1 MNIKIIRSKK
11 RKKTISARLVNDEI
25 VLRVPAHLTLQQEK
39 DAVEKLVGRIEKSRI
54 RNKLNSEDELK
65 KRADLLNR
73 RYFDGRLKVT
83 SIKYVT
89 NQNFRY
95 GSCTSVDGTIRISYT
110 ISKMPSWVQDY
121 VIIHELAHLLQ
132 SNHSKTFWELV
143 NQYELAER
151 ARGYLMGYEKKV
163 GK

>member
-1 MNIKIIRSKK
+1 MDVRIIRSKK

-39 DAVEKLVGRIEKSRI
+39 DAVEKLVGRIGKSPI

-73 RYFDGRLKVT
+73 HYFDGRLKIV

-95 GSCTSVDGTIRISYT
+95 GSCTSVDGTIRISHT

-132 SNHSKTFWELV
+132 PNHSKAFWELV

-151 ARGYLMGYEKKV
+151 ARGYLMGFEGKV
-163 GK
+163 GE

>member
-73 RYFDGRLKVT
+73 QYFNSRLKIT

-89 NQNFRY
+89 NQTFRY
-95 GSCTSVDGTIRISYT
+95 GSCTSVDGTIRISHA

-132 SNHSKTFWELV
+132 PNHSKAFWELV

-151 ARGYLMGYEKKV
+151 ARGYLMGYEEKV

>member
-1 MNIKIIRSKK
+1 MNIKIIRSRK

-73 RYFDGRLKVT
+73 RYFDGRLKIT

-95 GSCTSVDGTIRISYT
+95 GSCTSVDGTIRISHT

-132 SNHSKTFWELV
+132 PNHSKAFWELV
-143 NQYELAER
+143 NQYELSER
-151 ARGYLMGYEKKV
+151 ARGYLMGYEGRVEK
-163 GK
+163 